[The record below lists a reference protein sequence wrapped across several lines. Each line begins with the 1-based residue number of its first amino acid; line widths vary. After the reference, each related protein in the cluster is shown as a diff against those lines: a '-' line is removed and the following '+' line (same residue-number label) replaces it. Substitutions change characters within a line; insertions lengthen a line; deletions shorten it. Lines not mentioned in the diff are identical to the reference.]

1 MKLLLGTTNPGKTR
15 EILGILGDIPGISWL
30 TPAEVPVPTVP
41 ETGTTF
47 LENALLKARTIA
59 VATGY
64 ATLAED
70 SGLEVDALGGAPGVQ
85 SARYAGDPPDY
96 AANNAQLLATLAEVG
111 DRRARFR
118 TVAALALPDGRVWT
132 AEGTLEGTIAD
143 APRGRGGF
151 GYDPL
156 FVPLGET
163 RTLAEMSAEEKNA
176 LSHRRRA
183 LEGLRPFLT
192 QLAIGTKSKHPGVRS
207 LSLRYWRC
215 GRERRP

>member
-1 MKLLLGTTNPGKTR
+1 MNLLLGTTNPGKLR
-15 EILGILGDIPGISWL
+15 EILSILGDIPGIRWL
-30 TPAEVPVPTVP
+30 TPAEVPVPDVP
-41 ETGTTF
+41 ETGRTF
-47 LENALLKARTIA
+47 LENALLKARTVA
-59 VATGY
+59 AATGH

-96 AANNAQLLATLAEVG
+96 AANNAQLLATLAGVT

-132 AEGTLEGTIAD
+132 TEGVLEGRIAD
-143 APRGRGGF
+143 APRGPGGF

-156 FVPLGET
+156 FIPAGET
-163 RTLAEMSAEEKNA
+163 RTLAELSPEEKNA

-183 LEGLRPFLT
+183 LEGLRPVLI
-192 QLAIGTKSKHPGVRS
+192 QLAAESPGS
-207 LSLRYWRC
+207 DLC
-215 GRERRP
+215 F